1 MFELFCQAALTLV
14 QISLAIWLFA
24 RKLPLREDAV
34 ARGGAALSIVLAL
47 AILGSWLGNVLYPEL
62 TGRYELITQYLLF
75 SAILFACVSFVMWLF
90 QTSLW
95 TALFCCSAG
104 YTVQNLASG
113 ASGLALLL
121 LERLA
126 GIGPTPSSMAVASLL
141 ATVLVYAS
149 CQLLLVRHLDE
160 HGLSR
165 IEDRSMLGMMLLVV
179 FMVIGFDVINK
190 VLQATSL
197 PLPLLV
203 ALRLIHAATC
213 ALVLYVEYELL
224 YNRQLQME
232 MALSS
237 KLTSSH
243 ERQWRL
249 SKANVDAIN
258 SKLHDMRHHIFRL
271 LSKTDTD
278 VDRELLQEIS
288 HELSVY
294 DAHMHTANDALDII
308 LSEKGLLCERNG
320 IAFSCMADGTTLS
333 HVKDAQLFQL
343 FGDLMDEA
351 IEESLRAR
359 GEERKAI
366 VLDVRKRAGLAVVHL
381 EHFLSAP
388 GETSLAE
395 KSERLSGA
403 RGLVELLG
411 GTMDLRLADGAL
423 QVNLLLPASE
433 A

>member
-1 MFELFCQAALTLV
+1 MLELFCQATLTLV
-14 QISLAIWLFA
+14 QIALAIGLFA
-24 RKLPLREDAV
+24 RKLPPREDV
-34 ARGGAALSIVLAL
+34 AARVASALVAILAL
-47 AILGSWLGNVLYPEL
+47 AILGSWLGDVLYPEL

-75 SAILFACVSFVMWLF
+75 SAILFACVSLVMWLF

-113 ASGLALLL
+113 TSGLALLL

-126 GIGPTPSSMAVASLL
+126 GVRPTLPVMAVVSLA
-141 ATVLVYAS
+141 ATIIVYAS
-149 CQLLLVRHLDE
+149 CQLLLVRHLAE
-160 HGLSR
+160 RGLAR
-165 IEDRSMLGMMLLVV
+165 IEDRAMLAMMLVVV

-190 VLQATSL
+190 TLQATDL
-197 PLPLLV
+197 RLHLLV
-203 ALRLIHAATC
+203 MLRLIHAVTC
-213 ALVLYVEYELL
+213 VLVLNMEYELL

-237 KLTSSH
+237 RLMSSH
-243 ERQWRL
+243 ERQWRM
-249 SKANVDAIN
+249 SKANADAIN

-271 LSKTDTD
+271 LSKPDVI
-278 VDRELLQEIS
+278 VDRTLLQEIS

-294 DAHMHTANDALDII
+294 DTHMRTANDALDII

-333 HVKDAQLFQL
+333 HVRDAQLFQL

-351 IEESLRAR
+351 IEESLRIQ

-366 VLDVRKRAGLAVVHL
+366 VLDVRQRAGMAVVHL
-381 EHFLSAP
+381 EHFLSSPSEAD
-388 GETSLAE
+388 LAE
-395 KSERLSGA
+395 RSERLSGA
-403 RGLVELLG
+403 RGVVELLG
-411 GTMDLRLADGAL
+411 GAMDLRLVDGAL
-423 QVNLLLPASE
+423 QVNLLLPAAE
-433 A
+433 G